1 MAGLT
6 YRAPLNPG
14 ADDQKD
20 QMIAEYSGTVPKG
33 GDRVR
38 LAEQLGLF
46 ELETVIRGLPTF

>member
-1 MAGLT
+1 
-6 YRAPLNPG
+6 
-14 ADDQKD
+14 
-20 QMIAEYSGTVPKG
+20 MIAEYSGTVPKG